1 MIATGQAKS
10 GYYND
15 VRRLSDWLGLHWP
28 FLTSHRVSPQF
39 LSIMKSSL
47 FFAVFVFVSSIPA
60 FSWTDGELLLWVS
73 DNRGFR
79 SWVELGKKFEQEM
92 GVPVKVETQ
101 EQITE
106 KFQAAAQGGKG
117 PDIFLWAHDRI
128 GEWADAGLLKPL
140 EIKEDF
146 KAAFIPMSW
155 DAVTHNKQ
163 TWGYPLALECVSLI
177 YNKKL
182 VTGKPPA
189 QLSEFPAFAKEL
201 KAKDPK
207 LIAIMWDYKT
217 PYFGFPFLASA
228 GAYTFKRTES
238 GYDVKDIGVDNAG
251 AIEGLKAIVNLINEG
266 VLPKGSNQSVGE
278 QKLSTGEL
286 ATMVNGPWAWANI
299 RKSGVDFALAPLP
312 GVAGN
317 PGKPF
322 VGVQTALIN
331 RSSPNADF
339 AMQFLEK
346 YICTT
351 DGLKAIDADAPL
363 GVPAVKALADE
374 MSAKDPLIKGTYENA
389 LNGVVMPNIPQ
400 MGKLWTSMKAAFETA
415 TNGDATPEAALRDA
429 RKNLEK

>member
-1 MIATGQAKS
+1 
-10 GYYND
+10 
-15 VRRLSDWLGLHWP
+15 
-28 FLTSHRVSPQF
+28 
-39 LSIMKSSL
+39 MKSSL